1 MNDDGVTLVPLDPGS
16 YPITAVPLSLTPS
29 NSTEGKSVPNTS
41 LVNLVMRFPD
51 AGAAAAAAAALVAT
65 DRTQRPTPIPRHL
78 DAAASAFDMAQGVV
92 VESFTPHGPLR
103 SLSVGTDQQACT
115 DSDRTD
121 HENP

>member
-16 YPITAVPLSLTPS
+16 YPITAVPPSLTPS
-29 NSTEGKSVPNTS
+29 NSTEGKSVPNIS

-65 DRTQRPTPIPRHL
+65 DRTQRPRRFRATRRGRVRVRHG
-78 DAAASAFDMAQGVV
+78 AGVV